1 MPFPYYQ
8 RLSANQKA
16 IYRLSDKVSEIRL
29 NNARKLRSFAA
40 DLDQALQSENRSEVQ
55 QAVNRLCRQ
64 ICKDLKVEKVM
75 VKVLLKRPSDA
86 EGELHGLYVREEGQ
100 TAQITVWMRTA
111 KQKRVVAF
119 KTFLRT
125 LLHELGHHLDYTL
138 LNLADTFHT
147 EGFFRR
153 ESSLTEQ
160 LVAQDPQKA
169 NKPAPEKKVP
179 PKKAKPVPA
188 KKKRK
193 ALQMELPIG
202 VPAARK

>member
-29 NNARKLRSFAA
+29 NNARKLRAFAT
-40 DLDQALQSENRSEVQ
+40 DLDRALLSENRSEVQ

-64 ICKDLKVEKVM
+64 ICNDLEVEKVK

-100 TAQITVWMRTA
+100 IAQITVWMRTA

-160 LVAQDPQKA
+160 LVSQITQKA
-169 NKPAPEKKVP
+169 NKPAAQKNTP
-179 PKKAKPVPA
+179 PKKAKTVPA

-193 ALQMELPIG
+193 ALQMELPIA
-202 VPAARK
+202 VPVNRK

>member
-8 RLSANQKA
+8 RLSTNQKA
-16 IYRLSDKVSEIRL
+16 IYRLSDKVTEIQL

-40 DLDQALQSENRSEVQ
+40 DLDRALQSENRSEVQ
-55 QAVNRLCRQ
+55 QAVNRLGRQ
-64 ICKDLKVEKVM
+64 ICKDLKVEKVN

-100 TAQITVWMRTA
+100 AAQITVWMRTA

-160 LVAQDPQKA
+160 LVSQDPQKT
-169 NKPAPEKKVP
+169 NKAAPEKIVP

-188 KKKRK
+188 TKKRK
-193 ALQMELPIG
+193 ALQMELPIA
-202 VPAARK
+202 VPVTRK

>member
-8 RLSANQKA
+8 RLTANQKA

-29 NNARKLRSFAA
+29 NNVRKLQSFAA
-40 DLDQALQSENRSEVQ
+40 DLDQALQSERRIEVQ

-64 ICKDLKVEKVM
+64 ICKDLKVEKVN

-86 EGELHGLYVREEGQ
+86 EGELHGLFVREEGE
-100 TAQITVWMRTA
+100 TAQLTVWMRTA
-111 KQKRVVAF
+111 KQKKVVAF

-125 LLHELGHHLDYTL
+125 LLHELCHHLDYSL

-160 LVAQDPQKA
+160 LVFKDTKNASKPPPVDDVPVQKPQT
-169 NKPAPEKKVP
+169 VLG
-179 PKKAKPVPA
+179 

-193 ALQMELPIG
+193 ALQMELQIG
-202 VPAARK
+202 VLATRK